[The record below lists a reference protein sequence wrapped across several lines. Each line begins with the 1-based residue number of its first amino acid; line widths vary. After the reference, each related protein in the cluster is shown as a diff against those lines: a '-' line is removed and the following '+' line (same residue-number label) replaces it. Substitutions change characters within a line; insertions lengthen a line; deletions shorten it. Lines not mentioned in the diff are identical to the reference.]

1 MTTQYAGLGDVIRI
15 QIDKDDF
22 IEINSN
28 GEATLRQTEEA
39 KKRHEELK
47 KKLFCTAPEGF
58 IYPVGN
64 GEYKLMK
71 LSEEERDRLEK
82 ELMKRYTSR
91 ENL

>member
-22 IEINSN
+22 IEINSK
-28 GEATLRQTEEA
+28 GESTLCQTEEA

-47 KKLFCTAPEGF
+47 KKLFCTAPEGI

-82 ELMKRYTSR
+82 GLINS
-91 ENL
+91 L

>member
-1 MTTQYAGLGDVIRI
+1 MNTQYAGLGDVIRI

-58 IYPVGN
+58 IIPAGS
-64 GEYKLMK
+64 GEYKSVDLK
-71 LSEEERDRLEK
+71 DL
-82 ELMKRYTSR
+82 
-91 ENL
+91 